1 MANEVQ
7 YIHSRL
13 RAAPALSGAAG
24 ALLTVLEAWR
34 TGFAASTAIS
44 VTVSGGIATVV
55 MPSGET
61 FAPDTVVSLTGAT
74 SLTAVNGLARVL
86 TAPTSSTFTFATA
99 AADGTAAGA
108 ISVRVAPS
116 GWSRPFNG
124 TNVAVYKPTAVEA
137 TGQLLKVDDSGTG
150 TARVR
155 GFESMTTIDNGLG
168 LIPLDAQVGGGLY
181 WPKSSLLDA
190 TARPWFIVSD
200 NRALYYGV
208 DAVGTGRYSLFFAG
222 DVVSLKS
229 GDVWSFGLTGNT
241 ASAQVGAS
249 TPPDGCCGYSG
260 RTPRAGAYLS
270 RSHNG
275 AGGAIPAQRLGAHQ
289 NGGAADAYAGT
300 SAYSLAGAYP
310 NGPNNGLMLAP
321 LELLAQGIRGTLPG
335 LYHAAQDCADAFATG
350 TVVQG
355 TDDLAGR
362 QLLAVRCAPGGGT
375 QLAGTTF
382 LDITGPWGR

>member
-7 YIHSRL
+7 YIHSGM
-13 RAAPALSGAAG
+13 RAAPALSGTAG

-34 TGFAASTAIS
+34 TGFAATTATG
-44 VTVSGGIATVV
+44 VTVAAGAATATV
-55 MPSGET
+55 PSGET
-61 FAPDTVVSLTGAT
+61 FSPGTVIEVGGGPS
-74 SLTAVNGLARVL
+74 SINGLARVL
-86 TAPTSSTFTFATA
+86 SNPNGTTVTFATTA
-99 AADGTAAGA
+99 PNGSIAGTLTL
-108 ISVRVAPS
+108 RVAPS
-116 GWSRPFNG
+116 GWARPYSG
-124 TNVAVYKPTAVEA
+124 TNLAAYKPTAVEA
-137 TGQLLKVDDSGTG
+137 TGHLLRLDDSGAS
-150 TARVR
+150 TARAR

-190 TARPWFIVSD
+190 TARRWFIVSD

-241 ASAQVGAS
+241 ASTQVGAS

-260 RTPRAGAYLS
+260 RTSRAGAYLS

-275 AGGAIPAQRLGAHQ
+275 AGGAIQAQRLGAHQ

-335 LYHAAQDCADAFATG
+335 LYHAVQDCADAFATG
-350 TVVQG
+350 TIVQG

-362 QLLAVRCAPGGGT
+362 QLLAVRCGPGGGA
-375 QLAGTTF
+375 QSAGTTF